1 MAEASALEGTIVADR
16 YEVVERLGAGGMGA
30 VYLCRH
36 VSLGQKVAIKFIHP
50 ELTTSEEVRRRFDT
64 EAKAAAAIKSRH
76 AVSVIDH
83 GVAENGQP
91 FIVMEYLEGESLE
104 QAMRARGRLPF
115 EEVVEIV
122 VQVARALEQAHAAGI
137 VHRDLKPDNIFLAKD
152 DEPSRFGWVVKVLDF
167 GIAKVVHEDNVGRVS
182 TTKTGMVLGT
192 PLFMSPEA
200 LTASAPVSPASDI
213 WSLGA
218 CAFAAACGKV
228 PFDGEAIGD
237 VVLKVCAAP
246 MPVPSQFA
254 PELPRAFDAWF
265 ARACARDM
273 KLRFRRVGEMAD
285 ALRRLDEW
293 ARAQKERSLYEI
305 RPIGSIVDIEEALA
319 EDEPRTSG
327 RGLVLGGMLAGVA
340 LTIGALGYYVF
351 QRTRVMDETTR
362 AAAAREAAMIEADNE
377 RKLREA
383 ERLARALTTDVSAT
397 DAGMPDAGSPDG
409 LRGKRRRRPAAS
421 PSEAGEQSAPSA
433 RGEAPDP
440 SPRPGPSAL

>member
-1 MAEASALEGTIVADR
+1 MAEENALEGTIVAER
-16 YEVVERLGAGGMGA
+16 YEVIRRLGSGGMGA

-36 VSLGQKVAIKFIHP
+36 VTLGQLVAIKFIHP
-50 ELTTSEEVRRRFDT
+50 QLLTSEEVRRRFDT
-64 EAKAAAAIKSRH
+64 EAKAAARIKSRH

-83 GVAENGQP
+83 GVAETGQP

-104 QAMRARGRLPF
+104 QATRRRGRLPF
-115 EEVVEIV
+115 GEVVEIV

-137 VHRDLKPDNIFLAKD
+137 VHRDLKPDNVFLAKEAD
-152 DEPSRFGWVVKVLDF
+152 AFKFGWVVKVLDF
-167 GIAKVVHEDNVGRVS
+167 GIAKVVHEDNVGGVG

-246 MPVPSQFA
+246 MPVPSQIV
-254 PELPRAFDAWF
+254 PDLPKAFDEWF

-273 KLRFRRVGEMAD
+273 RLRFRRVGEMAD
-285 ALRRLDEW
+285 ALRRLEEW
-293 ARAQKERSLYEI
+293 ARAQKEQSLYEI
-305 RPIGSIVDIEEALA
+305 RSIGSMVDIEEALA
-319 EDEPRTSG
+319 GDEPRTSS

-340 LTIGALGYYVF
+340 LTIGVLGYYVMS
-351 QRTRVMDETTR
+351 RTR
-362 AAAAREAAMIEADNE
+362 AADETARAASAREAVLIQADNE
-377 RKLREA
+377 RRLKEA
-383 ERLARALTTDVSAT
+383 ERLRSQTADARLGPDGGPS
-397 DAGMPDAGSPDG
+397 DAGAADPG
-409 LRGKRRRRPAAS
+409 RGKRRRRPTV
-421 PSEAGEQSAPSA
+421 PSA
-433 RGEAPDP
+433 EAAE
-440 SPRPGPSAL
+440 PRPGSSSL

>member
-1 MAEASALEGTIVADR
+1 MTQANPLFGRVVADR
-16 YEVVERLGAGGMGA
+16 YEVMERLGAGGMGA

-50 ELTTSEEVRRRFDT
+50 ELSQSAEVRRRFET

-83 GVAENGQP
+83 GVSESGQP
-91 FIVMEYLEGESLE
+91 FIVMEYLEGQSLE
-104 QAMRARGRLPF
+104 QAMRDRGRLPL

-137 VHRDLKPDNIFLAKD
+137 VHRDLKPDNIFLARD
-152 DEPSRFGWVVKVLDF
+152 AEASRFGWIVKVLDF
-167 GIAKVVHEDNVGRVS
+167 GIAKVLADEAVGAVG

-218 CAFAAACGKV
+218 CAFAAACGRV
-228 PFDGEAIGD
+228 PFEGEVIGD

-246 MPVPSQFA
+246 MPVPSELV

-265 ARACARDM
+265 AKACARDM
-273 KLRFRRVGEMAD
+273 RQRFRRVGEMAD
-285 ALRRLDEW
+285 AVRRLDEW
-293 ARAQKERSLYEI
+293 WRAQQERSLYEI
-305 RPIGSIVDIEEALA
+305 RPIGSMVDIEEALA
-319 EDEPRTSG
+319 VDAPRTSS

-340 LTIGALGYYVF
+340 LTLGALGYYVL
-351 QRTRVMDETTR
+351 QRTRAADETAR
-362 AAAAREAAMIEADNE
+362 AAAAREAAIIEADNA

-383 ERLARALTTDVSAT
+383 ERLFRTPDPAV
-397 DAGMPDAGSPDG
+397 DAGVAPDG
-409 LRGKRRRRPAAS
+409 GAPENARGKRRRRPPS
-421 PSEAGEQSAPSA
+421 PA
-433 RGEAPDP
+433 EAPEP
-440 SPRPGPSAL
+440 TKAQAAEPAPRPGSSAL